1 MSFVTPVLAVL
12 KKMLLSLFG
21 EKLVAY
27 VTFALLTHLA
37 SLSKTNI
44 DDDVVMRWKAEYYK
58 EPVE

>member
-1 MSFVTPVLAVL
+1 MSFVSPVLAVL

-44 DDDVVMRWKAEYYK
+44 DDDVVKRWRDEYYQTPT
-58 EPVE
+58 E